1 MLNRFL
7 SWFKDPQA
15 TPGDI
20 NLLLFGETGVGK
32 STFINSISNY
42 FNYSDFKEAQ
52 CSKIEVLIPVCLN
65 LSDKTKICGTAD
77 ENEAHESGKSATQHV
92 KVYLFPIK
100 IGGKTFNLKLID
112 TPGVGDPRGMEQ
124 DNINLDNIL
133 AYLATLKKLH
143 AICFIMKSNQ
153 TRFTKFVEYCLKQIL
168 VRLDKS
174 ASQNIIFITTYS
186 KIARYTTGETRI
198 HCLEPLV
205 RDIQSR
211 PPNVSIPLS
220 DKNIFAL
227 DNEAFKALLEM
238 QEGKTFS
245 KYELEG
251 LAHSWDISSKEI
263 LRLLVYIIGDARTS
277 ALKPHDVE
285 NTISVNE
292 VRFLIEQLAT
302 IIAEVSELIQDMS
315 RLLERHKRN
324 LSLENQ
330 TLDDLRKQLFKPCV
344 DLQVKELSQPVLVC
358 TDPKCADVI
367 KVKDVTQWHYKQR
380 CHDPCYH
387 SGIPKEMIGD
397 PAIINCDAIL
407 DNGTCKE
414 CGCHWKVHMH
424 LYKITEKI
432 HVQKED
438 QDVKNAIKT
447 KEDSRLGIEK
457 LMKELKQRMKEL
469 KKEGGII
476 SESIAKFSH
485 FLQEHALTP
494 FNDAYS
500 DYIKQR
506 IRDEKRLGKF
516 ADQQVITKLESMLNY
531 HEQLQKTLQENPKG
545 LQTASSDLT
554 LEGIK
559 NSVTELY
566 NLKHMG
572 TTIQELIKKNVV
584 SWDTR

>member
-1 MLNRFL
+1 MSTIYSTFSDTFKMLKGVF
-7 SWFKDPQA
+7 SFFKDPQA

-42 FNYSDFKEAQ
+42 FNYSNFKKAQ
-52 CSKIEVLIPVCLN
+52 RSKIEVLIPVCLN

-100 IGGKTFNLKLID
+100 IGGKTFNLRLVD

-186 KIARYTTGETRI
+186 KIAQYTAGETRI

-263 LRLLVYIIGDARTS
+263 RR
-277 ALKPHDVE
+277 
-285 NTISVNE
+285 
-292 VRFLIEQLAT
+292 
-302 IIAEVSELIQDMS
+302 
-315 RLLERHKRN
+315 
-324 LSLENQ
+324 
-330 TLDDLRKQLFKPCV
+330 
-344 DLQVKELSQPVLVC
+344 
-358 TDPKCADVI
+358 
-367 KVKDVTQWHYKQR
+367 
-380 CHDPCYH
+380 
-387 SGIPKEMIGD
+387 
-397 PAIINCDAIL
+397 
-407 DNGTCKE
+407 
-414 CGCHWKVHMH
+414 
-424 LYKITEKI
+424 
-432 HVQKED
+432 
-438 QDVKNAIKT
+438 
-447 KEDSRLGIEK
+447 
-457 LMKELKQRMKEL
+457 
-469 KKEGGII
+469 
-476 SESIAKFSH
+476 
-485 FLQEHALTP
+485 
-494 FNDAYS
+494 
-500 DYIKQR
+500 
-506 IRDEKRLGKF
+506 
-516 ADQQVITKLESMLNY
+516 
-531 HEQLQKTLQENPKG
+531 
-545 LQTASSDLT
+545 
-554 LEGIK
+554 
-559 NSVTELY
+559 
-566 NLKHMG
+566 
-572 TTIQELIKKNVV
+572 
-584 SWDTR
+584 